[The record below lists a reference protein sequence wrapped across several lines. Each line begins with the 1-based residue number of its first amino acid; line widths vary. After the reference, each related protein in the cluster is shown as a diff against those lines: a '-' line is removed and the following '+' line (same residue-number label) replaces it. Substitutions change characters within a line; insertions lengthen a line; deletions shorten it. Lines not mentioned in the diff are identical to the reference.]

1 MDSKRSRRRQFLKNG
16 AALAGLAAMPS
27 PAGRLL
33 GSETTQ
39 PRPEDL
45 HAYGGRSR
53 FEDSLRT
60 GTVGL
65 WPPGGAAPGSRMDYG
80 LRSPLQNQV
89 GILTPPALHFVVSH
103 SIDPPDIDPGEHR
116 LLIHGLVDHPLIFTL
131 DDLKR
136 LPRVTRVHFIE
147 CHGNSAPT
155 GPTGAARKAAGATG
169 QDTHGLTSC
178 SEWTGVELSLLLK
191 EAGVQKGA
199 GWVVAEGAEPERH
212 SKSIPLEK
220 ALDDCL
226 VAYGQNGEAVRPD
239 QGYPLR
245 LIVPG
250 WQGINNVK
258 WLRRV
263 KVVDEPYMAMR
274 ESTKYPSLRLD
285 GNSRWFESEMG
296 TKSVILRPSGG
307 ERLPGPGFYEITGL
321 AWSGG
326 GSIRRVEISVDG
338 GHTWKDA
345 KLQQPVYRKA
355 HTCFG
360 LGWTWNGEDVV
371 LQSRSTDDQGQV
383 QPTLAELGKL
393 WGVDLD
399 YFKSNST
406 AVMGNTNAIQPW
418 KITRDGSVL
427 NALV

>member
-1 MDSKRSRRRQFLKNG
+1 MDSRQSRRRQFLKNG
-16 AALAGLAAMPS
+16 AVLAGLAAIPS
-27 PAGRLL
+27 AGGRIL
-33 GSETTQ
+33 GSETSDVHSG
-39 PRPEDL
+39 EL
-45 HAYGGRSR
+45 HAYGERSH
-53 FEDSLRT
+53 FEDSART
-60 GTVGL
+60 GSIGL
-65 WPPGGAAPGSRMDYG
+65 WPPNGVPAGSRMDYG
-80 LRSPLQNQV
+80 LRNPLQDQE

-103 SIDPPDIDPGEHR
+103 SIDPPDIDPREHR
-116 LLIHGLVDHPLIFTL
+116 LMIHGLVGHPLIFTL
-131 DDLKR
+131 DDLRR
-136 LPRVTRVHFIE
+136 LPRVSRVHFVE
-147 CHGNSAPT
+147 CHGNSAAT
-155 GPTGAARKAAGATG
+155 GPTGAARKAPGATT

-191 EAGVQKGA
+191 EAGLQKGA
-199 GWVVAEGAEPERH
+199 SWVVAEGAEPERH

-245 LIVPG
+245 LVVPG

-258 WLRRV
+258 WLRRI

-285 GNSRWFESEMG
+285 GKSRWFESEMG
-296 TKSVILRPSGG
+296 VKSVITRPSGG
-307 ERLPGPGFYEITGL
+307 QRLSGPGFYEITGL

-326 GSIRRVEISVDG
+326 GSIRRVEVSVDG
-338 GHTWKDA
+338 GRTWKDA
-345 KLQQPVYRKA
+345 KLQEPVHPKA
-355 HTCFG
+355 HTRFG
-360 LGWTWNGEDVV
+360 LGWTWDGEEAV
-371 LQSRSTDDQGQV
+371 LQSRSTDGRGEV

-393 WGVDLD
+393 WGVSLD
-399 YFKSNST
+399 YFRSNST

-418 KITRDGSVL
+418 RIAQDGSVL